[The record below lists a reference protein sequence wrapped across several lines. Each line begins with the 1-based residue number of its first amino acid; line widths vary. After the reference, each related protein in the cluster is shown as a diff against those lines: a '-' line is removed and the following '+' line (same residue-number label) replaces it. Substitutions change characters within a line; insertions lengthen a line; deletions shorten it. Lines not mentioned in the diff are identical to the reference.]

1 MAERMNYVVAVRT
14 LCEFTAKR
22 GDLDLRFTPSPSA
35 QEGMIGHGIV
45 TARRPPPY
53 QTEVTL
59 VGDYKGLTVRGRA
72 DGYDP
77 ATHRLEEIKTHRGD
91 LGAMPANH
99 RHLHWAQ
106 LKVYGWLM
114 CQLRELPAIE
124 LALVYFD
131 IASQTETV
139 LNERHDAATLRAFF
153 EDQCERFLDWA
164 AQESAHRSARDDAL
178 AALRFPHVD
187 FRPSQRVLA
196 ESVYR
201 AAVSGRVL
209 AAQAPTGIG
218 KTVGTLFPML
228 KACPGQQIDKIFFLT
243 AKTSGRQLAL
253 DAAASLRGGA
263 APLPLRVIELVARDK
278 ACEYPD
284 RACHG
289 DSCPLAR
296 GFYDRLPKARQ
307 AAVEAAAAGS
317 ALDKPA
323 MRAIAAAHHVCPYYL
338 AQDLTRW
345 SDVLVGDYNYWFDL
359 NAMLFGLTLANQWK
373 VGVLVD
379 EAHNLVERVRGMY
392 SAQLS
397 LADIRAAR
405 TLAPPALRAAF
416 DRVKRQWKTLAK
428 QQEGAYAVYPSVP
441 PGMLNALQQASTA
454 MTELLAEQAA
464 LVEPALLAVY
474 FDILHFCRLAE
485 TFDAASLCDLT
496 QPEGAAAA
504 APRADSTLCLRNV
517 VPATFVKPRLAA
529 AHSTTLF
536 SATLRPQAFYQD
548 MLGLPDDTV
557 WVDVPSPFT
566 PDQLTVR
573 IARHVST
580 RYAHRRQSLAP
591 IVGLIAAQYAEAPGN
606 YLAFFSSYDY
616 LEQVAAAFAAAH
628 PDVPVWAQSRRMDEA
643 ARDAFLARFTATSQ
657 GVGFAVLGGAFAEGV
672 DLPGKRLIG
681 AFIATLGLPQI
692 NPVNEQIR
700 ARMDTSFAAGYDYTY
715 LFPGMQKVV
724 QAAGRVIRAPS
735 DRGVVHLIDDRFT
748 RHEIRQLLPQ
758 WWALDAVRDAT
769 VKESRTNRVANVSV
783 G

>member
-1 MAERMNYVVAVRT
+1 MNDVVAYAVAVRT
-14 LCEFTAKR
+14 LCEFTAKQ

-35 QEGMIGHGIV
+35 QEGMIGHGV
-45 TARRPPPY
+45 VASRRPPPY
-53 QTEVTL
+53 QTEVSL
-59 VGDYKGLTVRGRA
+59 AGEYKGLKVRGRA

-77 ATHRLEEIKTHRGD
+77 SSHRLEEIKTHRGD
-91 LGAMPANH
+91 LAAMPANH

-114 CQLRELPAIE
+114 CQERELPAID

-139 LNERHDAATLRAFF
+139 LNERHDAATLQAFF
-153 EDQCERFLDWA
+153 EEQCERFLAWA
-164 AQESAHRSARDDAL
+164 AQEAAHRASRDEQL
-178 AALRFPHVD
+178 GVLRFPHDD

-201 AAVSGRVL
+201 AAASGRVL

-218 KTVGTLFPML
+218 KTIGTLFPML
-228 KACPGQQIDKIFFLT
+228 KACPGQRIDKVFFLT

-253 DAAASLRGGA
+253 GA
-263 APLPLRVIELVARDK
+263 AETLRRSAPALPLRVIELVARDK

-296 GFYDRLPKARQ
+296 GFYDRLPQARQ
-307 AAVEAAAAGS
+307 MAVEAAAAG
-317 ALDKPA
+317 ATLDKA
-323 MRAIAAAHHVCPYYL
+323 TLRGVAAQHGVCPYYL

-345 SDVLVGDYNYWFDL
+345 SDVLVGDYNYYFDL

-373 VGVLVD
+373 VGVLID
-379 EAHNLVERVRGMY
+379 EAHNLVDRVRGMY

-397 LADIRAAR
+397 LEDIRVAR
-405 TLAPPALRAAF
+405 SLAPPALRTAF
-416 DRVKRQWKTLAK
+416 DRVKRQWKTVCK
-428 QQEGAYAVYPSVP
+428 NQEGAYAVYESVP
-441 PGMLNALQQASTA
+441 AGVLNALQQASTA

-464 LVEPALLAVY
+464 LIEPALLAVY

-485 TFDAASLCDLT
+485 LFDGDSLCDLT
-496 QPEGAAAA
+496 QPEGAAASA
-504 APRADSTLCLRNV
+504 ARADSTLCLRNV
-517 VPATFVKPRLAA
+517 VPAAFVKPRLAA

-536 SATLRPQAFYQD
+536 SATLRPQAYYQD
-548 MLGLPDDTV
+548 MLGLPADTA

-566 PDQLTVR
+566 ANQLSVQV
-573 IARHVST
+573 ARHVST
-580 RYAHRRQSLAP
+580 RFAHRRQSLAP
-591 IVGLIAAQYAEAPGN
+591 IVALMSKQYAAAPGN

-616 LEQVAAAFAAAH
+616 LEQVANAFAASH
-628 PDVPVWAQSRRMDEA
+628 PNIPVWSQSRRMDES
-643 ARDAFLARFTATSQ
+643 ARDAFLARFTPASS
-657 GVGFAVLGGAFAEGV
+657 GIGFAVLGGAFAEGI

-700 ARMDTSFAAGYDYTY
+700 ERMDRTFASGYDYTY
-715 LFPGMQKVV
+715 LYPGMQKVV
-724 QAAGRVIRAPS
+724 QAAGRVIRSPS
-735 DRGVVHLIDDRFT
+735 DRGVVHLIDDRFG
-748 RHEIRQLLPQ
+748 RREIRELLPS
-758 WWALDAVRDAT
+758 WWALDEAEVR
-769 VKESRTNRVANVSV
+769 VKQA

>member
-1 MAERMNYVVAVRT
+1 MAGVANLDGQARMNYVVAVRT
-14 LCEFTAKR
+14 LCEFTAKQ

-45 TARRPPPY
+45 AARRPPPY
-53 QTEVTL
+53 ETEVTL
-59 VGDYKGLTVRGRA
+59 IGEYKGLTVRGRA

-77 ATHRLEEIKTHRGD
+77 SAQRLEEIKTHRGD
-91 LGAMPANH
+91 LDAMPANH

-114 CQLRELPAIE
+114 CQTRELPAID

-131 IASQTETV
+131 IATQQETV
-139 LNERHDAATLRAFF
+139 LHERADAATLQAFF

-164 AQESAHRSARDDAL
+164 AQEAAHRTARDAAL
-178 AALRFPHVD
+178 GALRFPHAD

-228 KACPGQQIDKIFFLT
+228 KACPGQGIDKIFFLT

-253 DAAASLRGGA
+253 DAGASLRHDA
-263 APLPLRVIELVARDK
+263 LPLRVIEIVARDK
-278 ACEYPD
+278 ACEHPD
-284 RACHG
+284 KACHG

-307 AAVEAAAAGS
+307 AAVDAAAAGA
-317 ALDKPA
+317 ALDKPGL
-323 MRAIAAAHHVCPYYL
+323 RAIATAHAVCPYYL

-345 SDVLVGDYNYWFDL
+345 SDVLVGDYNYWFDM

-373 VGVLVD
+373 VGVLID

-397 LADIRAAR
+397 LEDIRIAR
-405 TLAPPALRAAF
+405 SLAPPALRSAF
-416 DRVKRQWKTLAK
+416 DKVKRQWKTVAK
-428 QQEGAYAVYPSVP
+428 HQETAYAVLPSVP
-441 PGMLNALQQASTA
+441 AGVLNALQQASTA

-485 TFDAASLCDLT
+485 TFDNASLCDLT
-496 QPEGAAAA
+496 QPEGPAASAA
-504 APRADSTLCLRNV
+504 RADSTLSLRNI
-517 VPATFVKPRLAA
+517 VPAAFVRPRLAA

-536 SATLRPQAFYQD
+536 SATLRPQAYYQD
-548 MLGLPDDTV
+548 MLGLPDDAA

-580 RYAHRRQSLAP
+580 RYAHRRDSLAP
-591 IVGLIAAQYAEAPGN
+591 IVALIGEQYHEAPGN

-616 LEQVAAAFAAAH
+616 LEQVATAFAARH
-628 PDVPVWAQSRRMDEA
+628 PDVPVWSQSRRMDEA
-643 ARDAFLARFTATSQ
+643 ARDAFLARFTAGSR
-657 GVGFAVLGGAFAEGV
+657 GIGFAVLGGAFAEGV

-700 ARMDTSFAAGYDYTY
+700 ARMDASFAAGYDYTY
-715 LFPGMQKVV
+715 LYPGLQKVV

-735 DRGVVHLIDDRFT
+735 DRGVVHLIDDRFA
-748 RHEIRQLLPQ
+748 RHEIRQLLPA
-758 WWALDAVRDAT
+758 WWVLGNAARQTERA
-769 VKESRTNRVANVSV
+769 
-783 G
+783 